1 MAYRIHPANEAPE
14 TVLNHDRPM
23 GWFAQEQIAEGAH
36 KQVAGVSAC
45 EDFYILARYARQY
58 GMDVLNND
66 HVMWINGEYMNGH
79 DGTIEVVC
87 LPSEFAVLATGAE
100 FKLAME
106 IAECRYVETD
116 RNSIDEIAEEVRC
129 DVEEITNAVLW
140 MAYEIEND
148 GRLGNPF
155 KI

>member
-14 TVLNHDRPM
+14 TVLNHDRQM
-23 GWFAQEQIAEGAH
+23 GWVVDSDCDVRGI
-36 KQVAGVSAC
+36 SAC
-45 EDFYILARYARQY
+45 NEIAHLAAYTMRF
-58 GMDVLNND
+58 GMQIKND
-66 HVMWINGEYMNGH
+66 DQLLWINGEYMDGH

-87 LPSEFAVLATGAE
+87 LPSEFSVLATGAE
-100 FKLAME
+100 FRLAME

-148 GRLGNPF
+148 GKLGNPF